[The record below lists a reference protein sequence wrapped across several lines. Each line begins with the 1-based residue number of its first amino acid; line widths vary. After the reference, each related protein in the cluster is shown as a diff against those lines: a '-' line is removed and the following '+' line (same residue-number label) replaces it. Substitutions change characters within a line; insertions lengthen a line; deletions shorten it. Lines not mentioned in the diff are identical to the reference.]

1 MKIPSLSISIPVIP
15 NHLNS
20 YNYSLMHNVQVLIH
34 TLGISLTIMIVAPST
49 VARPLHHNPFS
60 DIILT
65 LPSIQCSDT
74 CHFKVDKEA
83 AECSNKNCTGLSFS
97 SDLHY
102 NIMISLSDHTG
113 GVSGVRLQGHPARDL
128 LKCTVSDS

>member
-1 MKIPSLSISIPVIP
+1 MV
-15 NHLNS
+15 
-20 YNYSLMHNVQVLIH
+20 
-34 TLGISLTIMIVAPST
+34 VAPSTVT

-60 DIILT
+60 YMYMYIILM